1 MKILLIGKSG
11 QVAWELQRSLRP
23 LGEVTAFDCP
33 EIDLG
38 RPESL
43 PAIVRQV
50 KPRFIVNAA
59 AYTAVDK
66 AESEQDVANRVNGDS
81 VGVLAREAAAIGAW
95 MVHYSTD
102 YVFDGTGTRPW
113 TEADSTNPVNAYGR
127 SKLLGEQQLAASGCR
142 HLLFRTSWV
151 YAARGHNFV
160 RTILRLA
167 AERDSLRVIADQH
180 GVPTSAELLADVTAL
195 ALHQVRREG
204 AAGDARAG
212 TYHLVPRGETTWH
225 GIAVAAVEEALAAG
239 AALKCTPDR
248 IAPIP
253 TSEYPLPAVRP
264 SNSLLSVDRVEQAF
278 GIRCPDWRA
287 HLTRT
292 VTELLK
298 GSNA

>member
-1 MKILLIGKSG
+1 MKILLIGKNG
-11 QVAWELQRSLRP
+11 QVGWELQRSLLP
-23 LGEVTAFDCP
+23 LGEVVAFDHP

-38 RPESL
+38 KPESL
-43 PAIVRQV
+43 PAIVRRL
-50 KPRFIVNAA
+50 KPKVIVNAA

-151 YAARGHNFV
+151 YASRGHNFV
-160 RTILRLA
+160 RTILKLA
-167 AERDSLRVIADQH
+167 AERESLRVIADQF
-180 GVPTSAELLADVTAL
+180 GVPTPAELLADVTAL
-195 ALHQVRREG
+195 AVRQAGSAGE
-204 AAGDARAG
+204 AGDACSG
-212 TYHLVPRGETTWH
+212 INHLAPRGETTWH
-225 GIAVAAVEEALAAG
+225 GIAVAAVEAALAVG

-248 IAPIP
+248 IAAIP
-253 TSEYPLPAVRP
+253 TAEYPLPAPRP
-264 SNSLLSVDRVEQAF
+264 VNSRLSVDRIEGAF

>member
-1 MKILLIGKSG
+1 MKILLIGKNG
-11 QVAWELQRSLRP
+11 QVGWELQRSLLP
-23 LGEVTAFDCP
+23 LGQVVAFDHP

-38 RPESL
+38 KPASL

-50 KPRFIVNAA
+50 RPQVIVNAA

-66 AESEQDVANRVNGDS
+66 AESEPDVANRVNGDS

-113 TEADSTNPVNAYGR
+113 TEQDATNPVNAYGR

-151 YAARGHNFV
+151 YASRGHNFV
-160 RTILRLA
+160 RTILKLA
-167 AERDSLRVIADQH
+167 AERESLRVIADQF
-180 GVPTSAELLADVTAL
+180 GVPTPAELLADVTAL
-195 ALHQVRREG
+195 AIRQAG
-204 AAGDARAG
+204 SAGSAGDACAG
-212 TYHLVPRGETTWH
+212 TYHLAPRGETTWH
-225 GIAVAAVEEALAAG
+225 GIAVAVVEAALAGG

-248 IAPIP
+248 IAAIP
-253 TSEYPLPAVRP
+253 TTEYPLPAPRP
-264 SNSLLSVDRVEQAF
+264 ANSRLVVDRIEGAF

-287 HLTRT
+287 HLPRI
-292 VTELLK
+292 VAELLK
-298 GSNA
+298 GPNA